1 MSARRDLA
9 EITAYLHRHIP
20 VSGQMGVVVRQCDQA
35 GVVLTAPLA
44 PNLNHRSTVFGG
56 SASAVAILAGWT
68 WLHGALRE
76 TGLSCRVVIQRN
88 TMDYLAP
95 IDGDFTAACAGVSP
109 AAWEKFLKTLRRHS
123 RARIKLTADLKYKG
137 EQVAVFSGEYVAQI
151 LD

>member
-20 VSGQMGVVVRQCDQA
+20 VSGHMGVAVRQCDQA
-35 GVVLTAPLA
+35 GAVLTAPLA

-68 WLHGALRE
+68 WLHFNLRE
-76 TGLSCRVVIQRN
+76 TGLNCRVVIQGN

-95 IDGDFTAACAGVSP
+95 IAGDFTAECAGVSP

-123 RARIKLTADLKYKG
+123 RARMKLTADLKFKG
-137 EQVAVFSGEYVAQI
+137 VRVAGFSGEYVAVI
-151 LD
+151 LK